1 MSAVAC
7 ANKPSHIS
15 VHFVTRTVKNGAN
28 ARICMKNKNSNW
40 KKNSSNRNNHVD
52 FGLFF
57 VIWRKKSGA
66 NLLPTWLSCLAW
78 KVSNLPVKNRQ
89 LNYWKDVIIWIIRKI
104 RGKNVDSNE
113 KIICAEAVVINW
125 ANFSYVL
132 KKFDDIVLEHRNLTR
147 FRKRVK
153 IDSTVEVVQRFDFV
167 HNFV

>member
-1 MSAVAC
+1 MLTSQVIFLY
-7 ANKPSHIS
+7 IS
-15 VHFVTRTVKNGAN
+15 SPEQWRTVRTRGFV
-28 ARICMKNKNSNW
+28 W
-40 KKNSSNRNNHVD
+40 KTKIVTERKTRQIATIMWILD
-52 FGLFF
+52 FHLWFDEKI
-57 VIWRKKSGA
+57 VWA
-66 NLLPTWLSCLAW
+66 NLFPTWLSCLAW